1 MPCARMMKAM
11 AAQVDPG
18 AAPPAERVLV
28 LSRLLDAPRSL
39 VFKVWTQPEHIV
51 RWWGP
56 RGFALAHCDMDPRP
70 GGKYRFCMRERGEKD
85 HWLHGVYR
93 EVTPPEKIAFTFVW
107 ERDDGSLSPE
117 TLVTV
122 TLAEEGAKT
131 RLTLHQ
137 AVFDS
142 VETRDSH
149 RGGWSESLDMLAEY
163 LAEATGA

>member
-1 MPCARMMKAM
+1 MPCARMMRAM

-18 AAPPAERVLV
+18 AAPPAERVL
-28 LSRLLDAPRSL
+28 LLTRLLDAPRPL
-39 VFKVWTQPEHIV
+39 VFKVWTNPEHIV

-93 EVTPPEKIAFTFVW
+93 EVSPPGKLSFTFVW
-107 ERDDGSLSPE
+107 ERDDGSESPE

-137 AVFDS
+137 AVFEN

-163 LAEATGA
+163 LAEAPAA